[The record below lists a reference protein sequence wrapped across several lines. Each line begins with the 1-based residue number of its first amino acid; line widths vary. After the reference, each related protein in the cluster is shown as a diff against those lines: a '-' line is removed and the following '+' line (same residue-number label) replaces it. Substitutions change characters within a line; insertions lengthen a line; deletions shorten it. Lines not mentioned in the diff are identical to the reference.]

1 MDYITPIHVCYYN
14 DIVYLSWDTEC
25 LGDNVNKIITDFFN
39 NDIDLWEY
47 KMYQMIICDIEN
59 EFDHGFFD

>member
-39 NDIDLWEY
+39 NDIDL
-47 KMYQMIICDIEN
+47 
-59 EFDHGFFD
+59 